1 MKKFLNGIFLIAVCF
16 QAHGA
21 VTCGNSTST
30 LPSLDSVYKLGE
42 FRVYY
47 SNNPNNADYIPVQT
61 DVNNNQVP
69 DYVEN
74 IAIQAKAT
82 TDALSALGFI
92 HPLNSDRYNGAAE
105 FIDIHLL
112 TMNGNGLAFEN
123 PGIFINKPI
132 KEGKCALQINVNNNL
147 SGFPGNY
154 WTTVTHEIFHLYQYG
169 YSQFKGGWYLEG
181 MANWAERVFRLGTQ
195 GGNSTLPMLLPSTQA
210 ELTTNVYDVAY
221 NNLWHRLAM
230 LSDSTSGQL
239 NLPSELLNR
248 TYTDGTKIFKDEKL
262 KGHAFI
268 KKALENAKTKSAQL
282 SNQNGWD
289 PYNWAEVDQVN
300 ISNRPY
306 MLKAVQ
312 DTMLQFG
319 INQTVEEIK
328 FLDLN

>member
-1 MKKFLNGIFLIAVCF
+1 MKKIFNGLLLMAACF

-21 VTCGNSTST
+21 VTCGTPAST
-30 LPSLDSVYKLGE
+30 LPTLDSVYKLGE

-47 SNNPNNADYIPVQT
+47 SNNSSNVDYIPVQT
-61 DVNNNQVP
+61 DVNNNNIP

-82 TDALSALGFI
+82 TDAFTALGFI

-112 TMNGNGLAFEN
+112 TMTGNGVAFEN
-123 PGIFINKPI
+123 PSIYINKPL
-132 KEGKCALQINVNNNL
+132 KEGKCSLQMNVSNNL
-147 SGFPGNY
+147 SSFPGNY

-181 MANWAERVFRLGTQ
+181 MANWAERVLRLGTQ

-221 NNLWHRLAM
+221 NNLWHRSVVLA
-230 LSDSTSGQL
+230 DTTTGQL

-248 TYTDGTKIFKDEKL
+248 TYTDGTKVFKDEKL

-268 KKALENAKTKSAQL
+268 KKALENAKIKSDQL
-282 SNQNGWD
+282 SVQNGWD
-289 PYNWAEVDQVN
+289 PSNWAEADQVN
-300 ISNRPY
+300 TNNRPY

-312 DTMLQFG
+312 DAMLQLG
-319 INQTVEEIK
+319 MNQTTEETN
-328 FLDLN
+328 FLNLN